1 MKAALQDIRYAFRGF
16 HRNPV
21 FTISILLT
29 LVLGIGTTT
38 AVFSVVDRVLFRPLP
53 YPDADRIVSV
63 GLVQSLERQ
72 EFLMGRSFVE
82 WREHQK
88 PFTAFAGQSTMVH
101 NCDLIENNP
110 AELGCIQF
118 QAGFLPLFG
127 VTPVLG
133 RNFSPVEDSPNGPR
147 VAIISYSLWQG
158 HYNGDPAILGRSVN
172 VDGKLIRIIGI
183 LPKDFQF
190 PTLET
195 ADIVQPMAFDP
206 SIQTKV
212 NGGFGNPMRLFAR
225 LKPGVSIAQAYAE
238 MQPLLQSDL
247 SWFPPGAS
255 KVVRLSIRSLRD
267 RETQD
272 AQSVAWV
279 LLGFVLAVHLIACAN
294 VASLMMARG
303 AARRRE
309 IAVRTA
315 IGASRGRLVRQALTD
330 ALLLSCA
337 GGLAGL
343 FAASGLLAIFV
354 KLAPTGIPFIGRAHL
369 DLRIAVFA
377 ALLSCVC
384 GVIFG
389 LASALERPRT
399 ETLNAKTS
407 SLRSHA
413 FLRRGLVTAQIAV
426 SIVLQCGA
434 VLLLRSFVNIV
445 EQNLGMQAGGVLSVK
460 VALPWWRYKTDQKVM
475 DFYLGLEAALRRLPG
490 TRAVAVSD
498 SVPPGGW
505 QSGFRFSGLKV
516 EGKPPIPVGSDETG
530 VSRTVTP
537 DYFRALNIPIIRGR
551 DFRDED
557 RTGNQSEVILSR
569 LMAATLFGNED
580 PLGQRLQTI
589 GVHGGASEIVVGVAE
604 NVKNKGLT
612 EQSEPEMYTFRR
624 SLPDDWSGNHL
635 VLIVDSVMPA
645 KAVEPWVHSAIV
657 SMDPTVPAE
666 MEALDQTVNQ
676 LADRP
681 RFETALLTFFAFVG
695 LTLAVVGLYGL
706 MAFLTTQRTHEIG
719 IRMALG
725 ATRENI
731 LSLITGDGFR
741 MVAVGGAI
749 GLATAL
755 AISRLLKALLF
766 QVSPTDPLT
775 FVLVYLILSLVTL
788 IAILIPARAGMRVDP
803 AATLRAE

>member
-1 MKAALQDIRYAFRGF
+1 METALWDIRYALRGF

-21 FTISILLT
+21 FTIGILLT
-29 LVLGIGTTT
+29 LALGIGTTT
-38 AVFSVVDRVLFRPLP
+38 AVFSVVDRILFRPLP
-53 YPDADRIVSV
+53 YADADRIVSV

-82 WREHQK
+82 WRDNQK
-88 PFTAFAGQSTMVH
+88 PFAAIAGQSTMVH
-101 NCDLIENNP
+101 NCDLIENSP

-127 VTPVLG
+127 ITPVLG
-133 RNFSPVEDSPNGPR
+133 RNFSPEEDSPNGPR
-147 VAIISYSLWQG
+147 VAIISYGLWQG
-158 HYNGDPAILGRSVN
+158 HYNGNPAVLGRMIN
-172 VDGKLIRIIGI
+172 VDGKLVRVIGV

-195 ADIVQPMAFDP
+195 ADIAQPMGFDP
-206 SIQTKV
+206 FIQTKV

-238 MQPLLQSDL
+238 MQPLFQSDL
-247 SWFPPGAS
+247 SWFPPGAI
-255 KVVRLSIRSLRD
+255 KAVRLSIRSLRD

-272 AQSVAWV
+272 AQPVAWV
-279 LLGFVLAVHLIACAN
+279 LLGFALAVLLIAYAN

-315 IGASRGRLVRQALTD
+315 IGASRGRLVRQALTE
-330 ALLLSCA
+330 ALLLSGA

-343 FAASGLLAIFV
+343 LAASGLLAIFV
-354 KLAPTGIPFIGRAHL
+354 KLAPTGIPFIGNAHL

-377 ALLSCVC
+377 ALLSTLC

-389 LASALERPRT
+389 LAAALERPGL

-413 FLRRGLVTAQIAV
+413 FLRRTLVTAQIAV
-426 SIVLQCGA
+426 SIVLLCGA
-434 VLLLRSFVNIV
+434 VLLLRSFVNIE
-445 EQNLGMQAGGVLSVK
+445 EQNLGMQTDGVLTVK
-460 VALPWWRYKTDQKVM
+460 VALPWWRYSTDQKVM

-537 DYFRALNIPIIRGR
+537 DYFRALNIPIMRGR

-580 PLGQRLQTI
+580 PIGQRLQTI

-645 KAVEPWVHSAIV
+645 KAIEPWVHSAIA

-666 MEALDQTVNQ
+666 MEVLDQTVNR

-681 RFETALLTFFAFVG
+681 RFETALLAFFAFAG

-706 MAFLTTQRTHEIG
+706 MAFLTMQRTHEIG

-731 LSLITGDGFR
+731 LRLITGDGLR
-741 MVAVGGAI
+741 MVAAGGAI
-749 GLATAL
+749 GLAAAL
-755 AISRLLKALLF
+755 AVSRLMKALIF

-775 FVLVYLILSLVTL
+775 FVLVSFILSLVTL
-788 IAILIPARAGMRVDP
+788 IAILIPARAGMRVEP

>member
-1 MKAALQDIRYAFRGF
+1 MEAALQDIRYAFRGF

-21 FTISILLT
+21 FAISILLT
-29 LVLGIGTTT
+29 LALGIGTTT

-53 YPDADRIVSV
+53 YADAGRLVSV
-63 GLVQSLERQ
+63 GLVQSLEHQ

-82 WREHQK
+82 WRDSQK
-88 PFTAFAGQSTMVH
+88 PFTAIAGQSTGVH

-110 AELGCIQF
+110 AELGCVSF
-118 QAGFLPLFG
+118 QAGLLPLLG
-127 VTPVLG
+127 IAPILG
-133 RNFSPVEDSPNGPR
+133 RNFSPEEDSPDIPR
-147 VAIISYSLWQG
+147 VAIISNSLWQG
-158 HYNGDPAILGRSVN
+158 HYNGDPSILGRMIN
-172 VDGKLIRIIGI
+172 VDGKLVRVIGV

-206 SIQTKV
+206 STQTKV

-238 MQPLLQSDL
+238 MQPLFQSDL

-255 KVVRLSIRSLRD
+255 KVVRLSIRSLHD
-267 RETQD
+267 RETED
-272 AQSVAWV
+272 AQTVAWV
-279 LLGFVLAVHLIACAN
+279 LLGFVLAVLLIACAN

-315 IGASRGRLVRQALTD
+315 IGASRGRLVRQALTE

-337 GGLAGL
+337 GGLT
-343 FAASGLLAIFV
+343 GLLAAGGLLVIFV
-354 KLAPTGIPFIGRAHL
+354 KLAPTGIAFIGKAHL

-389 LASALERPRT
+389 LASVLERPSL

-413 FLRRGLVTAQIAV
+413 FVRRSLVTAQIAV
-426 SIVLQCGA
+426 SIVLLSGA
-434 VLLLRSFVNIV
+434 VLLLRSFANI
-445 EQNLGMQAGGVLSVK
+445 ERQDLGMQTGGVLTVK
-460 VALPWWRYKTDQKVM
+460 VALPWWRYNADQKVM
-475 DFYLGLEAALRRLPG
+475 DYYLGLEAALRRLLG
-490 TRAVAVSD
+490 TRAVSVSD

-516 EGKPPIPVGSDETG
+516 EGKPPIPMGSDETG

-537 DYFRALNIPIIRGR
+537 DYFRALNIPIIHGRG
-551 DFRDED
+551 FSDED
-557 RTGNQSEVILSR
+557 RTGSQSEVILSR
-569 LMAATLFGNED
+569 FMAATLFGNED
-580 PLGQRLQTI
+580 PIGKRLQTI
-589 GVHGGASEIVVGVAE
+589 GVHNGASEVVVGVAE

-635 VLIVDSVMPA
+635 VLVVDSLMPA
-645 KAVEPWVHSAIV
+645 KAVEPWVHSAIA
-657 SMDPTVPAE
+657 SLDPTVPAE
-666 MEALDQTVNQ
+666 MEVLDQTVNR
-676 LADRP
+676 LADQP
-681 RFETALLTFFAFVG
+681 RFETALLGFFAFAG
-695 LTLAVVGLYGL
+695 LTMAIVGLYGL

-731 LSLITGDGFR
+731 LRLITVDGLR
-741 MVAVGGAI
+741 IVALGGAR
-749 GLATAL
+749 GLAVAL
-755 AISRLLKALLF
+755 VISRLIRALLF

-775 FVLVYLILSLVTL
+775 FVLVPLILSLVTL
-788 IAILIPARAGMRVDP
+788 IAILIPARAGMRVEP

>member
-1 MKAALQDIRYAFRGF
+1 MEAALQDIRYAFRGF

-21 FTISILLT
+21 FAISILLT
-29 LVLGIGTTT
+29 LALGIGTTT

-53 YPDADRIVSV
+53 YADAGRLVSV
-63 GLVQSLERQ
+63 GLVQSLEHQ

-82 WREHQK
+82 WRDSQK
-88 PFTAFAGQSTMVH
+88 PFTAIAGQSTGVH

-110 AELGCIQF
+110 AELGCVSF
-118 QAGFLPLFG
+118 QAGLLPLLG
-127 VTPVLG
+127 TAPVLG
-133 RNFSPVEDSPNGPR
+133 RNFSPEEDIPNVPG
-147 VAIISYSLWQG
+147 VAIISHSLWQG
-158 HYNGDPAILGRSVN
+158 HYNRDPSILGRMIN
-172 VDGKLIRIIGI
+172 VDGKLVRVIGV

-206 SIQTKV
+206 STQTKV

-238 MQPLLQSDL
+238 MQPLFRSDL

-272 AQSVAWV
+272 AQTVAWV
-279 LLGFVLAVHLIACAN
+279 LLGFVLAVLLIACAN

-303 AARRRE
+303 AAQRRE

-315 IGASRGRLVRQALTD
+315 IGASRGRLVRQALTE

-337 GGLAGL
+337 GGLT
-343 FAASGLLAIFV
+343 GLLAAGGLLVIFV
-354 KLAPTGIPFIGRAHL
+354 KLAPTGIAFIGKAHL
-369 DLRIAVFA
+369 DPRIAVFA

-389 LASALERPRT
+389 LASVLERPSL

-413 FLRRGLVTAQIAV
+413 FVRRSLVTAQIAI
-426 SIVLQCGA
+426 SIVLLSGA
-434 VLLLRSFVNIV
+434 VLLLRSFANI
-445 EQNLGMQAGGVLSVK
+445 ERQDLGMQTGGVLTVR
-460 VALPWWRYKTDQKVM
+460 VALPWWRYNADQKVM

-490 TRAVAVSD
+490 TRAVAISD

-516 EGKPPIPVGSDETG
+516 EGKPPIPMGNDETG

-537 DYFRALNIPIIRGR
+537 DYFRALNIPIIYGQG
-551 DFRDED
+551 FSDED

-569 LMAATLFGNED
+569 FMAATLFGNED
-580 PLGQRLQTI
+580 PIGKRLQTI
-589 GVHGGASEIVVGVAE
+589 GVHNGASEVVVGVAE

-635 VLIVDSVMPA
+635 VLVVDSLMPA
-645 KAVEPWVHSAIV
+645 KAVEPWVHSAIA
-657 SMDPTVPAE
+657 SLDPTVPAD
-666 MEALDQTVNQ
+666 MEVLDQTVNR
-676 LADRP
+676 LADQP
-681 RFETALLTFFAFVG
+681 RFETALLGFFAFAG
-695 LTLAVVGLYGL
+695 LTLAIVGLYGL

-731 LSLITGDGFR
+731 LRLITVDGLR
-741 MVAVGGAI
+741 MVALGGAM
-749 GLATAL
+749 GLAVAL
-755 AISRLLKALLF
+755 VTSRLMRALLF

-775 FVLVYLILSLVTL
+775 FVLVPLILSLVTL
-788 IAILIPARAGMRVDP
+788 IAILIPARAGMRVEP